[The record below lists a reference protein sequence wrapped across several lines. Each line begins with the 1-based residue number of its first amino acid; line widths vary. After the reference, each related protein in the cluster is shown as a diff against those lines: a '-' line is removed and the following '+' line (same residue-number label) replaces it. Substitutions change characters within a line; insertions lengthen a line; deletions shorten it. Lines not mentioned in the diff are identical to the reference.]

1 MILVTGGTGLVGA
14 YLLLELLR
22 KGESVRAI
30 FRTEANIATTR
41 RLFETHQQLE
51 SFDRIEWFQA
61 DITDIPRLEKA
72 FKDVD
77 YVYHCAA
84 LISFDPKDE
93 ENLRKTNIEGT
104 ANIVNCAIAFN
115 VKKLCYVSSIAAL
128 GDAPEGQS
136 VITEETDWNPE
147 KLHGDYAITKF
158 GAEMEVWRASQEGL
172 DVVVVNPGIIFG
184 SGFWNNGSGQI
195 FKQIASGF
203 PFYSKGLTGIIA
215 VEDVVKIMIT
225 LMNSSVSRERFTL
238 VAENLSLEKILFAI
252 ADGMSKKRPSF
263 YAGPFATAI
272 AWRLDWLFSTVFF
285 RKRSFTKATAKSAH
299 SRETFSP
306 KKIAQQLDYSFT
318 PMESYLSDLA
328 KRYITDHR
336 QA

>member
-22 KGESVRAI
+22 KKESVRAI
-30 FRTEANIATTR
+30 YRTEANIIQTR
-41 RLFETHQQLE
+41 RLFETSQQLE
-51 SFDRIEWFQA
+51 AFERIEWHQA
-61 DITDIPRLEKA
+61 DITDIPQLEKA
-72 FKDVD
+72 FRDVD

-104 ANIVNCAIAFN
+104 ANVVNCALHFK
-115 VKKLCYVSSIAAL
+115 VRKLCYVSSIAAL

-203 PFYSKGLTGIIA
+203 PFYSKGLTGVVA
-215 VEDVVKIMIT
+215 VEDVVKIMIL
-225 LMNSSVSRERFTL
+225 LMSSPVSRERFTL
-238 VAENLSLEKILFAI
+238 VAENLSLEKILFTI

-263 YAGPFATAI
+263 YTGPFATAI
-272 AWRLDWLFSTVFF
+272 AWRLDWLFSAVFF

-299 SRETFSP
+299 SRETFSQ

-328 KRYITDHR
+328 KRYITAHR

>member
-14 YLLLELLR
+14 YLLLDLLQ

-30 FRTEANIATTR
+30 YRTENNIALTR
-41 RLFETHQQLE
+41 RLFEAHNASSL
-51 SFDRIEWFQA
+51 FDQIDWFQA
-61 DITDIPRLEKA
+61 DITDVPRLGKA
-72 FKDVD
+72 FRDID

-104 ANIVNCAIAFN
+104 ANIVNCALDFK
-115 VKKLCYVSSIAAL
+115 VKKLCHVSSIAAL

-172 DVVVVNPGIIFG
+172 NVVVVNPGIIFG

-203 PFYSKGLTGIIA
+203 PFYSKGQTGVIA
-215 VEDVVKIMIT
+215 IEDVIHIMT
-225 LMNSSVSRERFTL
+225 ALMNSSVSGERFTL
-238 VAENLSLEKILFAI
+238 VAENLPLNNILFAI

-263 YAGPFATAI
+263 YASPLATSI
-272 AWRLDWLFSTVFF
+272 AWRIDWLLSAILF

-299 SRETFSP
+299 SQETFSQ
-306 KKIAQQLDYSFT
+306 KKIVQLLNYSFI
-318 PMESYLSDLA
+318 PMESYLTTLA
-328 KRYITDHR
+328 QKYATAHQR
-336 QA
+336 A

>member
-14 YLLLELLR
+14 YLLLNLLQN
-22 KGESVRAI
+22 GESVRAVY
-30 FRTEANIATTR
+30 RTENNIALTR
-41 RLFETHQQLE
+41 RLFEAQNSINL
-51 SFDRIEWFQA
+51 FDQIEWFQA

-72 FKDVD
+72 FRDID
-77 YVYHCAA
+77 FVYHCAA

-93 ENLRKTNIEGT
+93 EALRKINIEGT
-104 ANIVNCAIAFN
+104 ANVVNCALDFK

-128 GDAPEGQS
+128 GDAPEGTS

-195 FKQIASGF
+195 FTQIASGF
-203 PFYSKGLTGIIA
+203 PFFSKGLTGVIA
-215 VEDVVKIMIT
+215 VEDVITIMT
-225 LMNSSVSRERFTL
+225 RLMNSPVKGERFTL
-238 VAENLSLEKILFAI
+238 VAENLPLNSILFAI
-252 ADGMSKKRPSF
+252 ADGMNKKRPFF
-263 YAGPFATAI
+263 YANTLATAI
-272 AWRLDWLFSTVFF
+272 AWRIDWLIATLFF

-299 SRETFSP
+299 SQETFSQ
-306 KKIAQQLDYSFT
+306 KKIVQQLNYSFIPMT
-318 PMESYLSDLA
+318 PYLSALA
-328 KRYITDHR
+328 KKYATSHR
-336 QA
+336 QV